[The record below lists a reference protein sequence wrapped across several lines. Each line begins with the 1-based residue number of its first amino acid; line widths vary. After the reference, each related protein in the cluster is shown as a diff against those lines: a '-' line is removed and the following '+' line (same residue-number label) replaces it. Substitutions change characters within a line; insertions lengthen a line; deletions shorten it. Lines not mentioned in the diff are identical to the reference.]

1 MATGVI
7 KKIIQAVGKKV
18 SKLKPKKIPKKK
30 TFSQNIG
37 VGKIKQDKLYNV
49 LGKDK
54 YGEINITNKGP
65 QVGYRVPLDKK
76 KFTDR
81 RPWAQDPNYKK
92 SAGERVP
99 AAHIGSKKY
108 KPVKKAHGGLI
119 SGFPKIATKGWK

>member
-1 MATGVI
+1 MVASII
-7 KKIIQAVGKKV
+7 KKIIQTVGKTVK
-18 SKLKPKKIPKKK
+18 KIKPKKITKPK
-30 TFSQNIG
+30 NIG
-37 VGKIKQDKLYNV
+37 VGIIKKDKLYNV
-49 LGKDK
+49 VGTDK
-54 YGEINITNKGP
+54 YGKIKITNKGP

-108 KPVKKAHGGLI
+108 KPVKKAYGGLI
-119 SGFPKIATKGWK
+119 SGFPKIATRGWK

>member
-1 MATGVI
+1 MAIGFI
-7 KKIIQAVGKKV
+7 KKVAQAVGKKIK
-18 SKLKPKKIPKKK
+18 KLKPKKK
-30 TFSQNIG
+30 FSQNIG

-49 LGKDK
+49 VGKDK
-54 YGEINITNKGP
+54 FGEIKITNKGP

-92 SAGERVP
+92 AAGERVP
-99 AAHIGSKKY
+99 APHVGPKKY

-119 SGFPKIATKGWK
+119 KGFPRVAKKGWK

>member
-1 MATGVI
+1 MSLGII
-7 KKIIQAVGKKV
+7 KKIIQAVGKTVK
-18 SKLKPKKIPKKK
+18 KIKPKKIKSK
-30 TFSQNIG
+30 NIG

-54 YGEINITNKGP
+54 YGKIKITNKGP

-92 SAGERVP
+92 SLGERVP
-99 AAHIGSKKY
+99 TGHAGSKPY
-108 KPVKKAHGGLI
+108 KPVKKAMGGLI

>member
-1 MATGVI
+1 MAIAFI
-7 KKIIQAVGKKV
+7 KKVAQAVGKKI
-18 SKLKPKKIPKKK
+18 KNIKPKKIKSK
-30 TFSQNIG
+30 NIG

-54 YGEINITNKGP
+54 YGEIKITNKGP

-92 SAGERVP
+92 AAGERVP

-108 KPVKKAHGGLI
+108 KPVKKAIGGLI

>member
-1 MATGVI
+1 MV
-7 KKIIQAVGKKV
+7 KKIIQKIIQKIV
-18 SKLKPKKIPKKK
+18 KPKFKPKFKKK

-49 LGKDK
+49 VGTDK
-54 YGEINITNKGP
+54 YGEIKITTKGP
-65 QVGYRVPLDKK
+65 QVGFRVPLDKK

-92 SAGERVP
+92 SPGERVP

-108 KPVKKAHGGLI
+108 KPVKKAHGGLV

>member
-1 MATGVI
+1 MSLGVI
-7 KKIIQAVGKKV
+7 KKIIQAVGKTVK
-18 SKLKPKKIPKKK
+18 KIKPKKIPKPK
-30 TFSQNIG
+30 NIG
-37 VGKIKQDKLYNV
+37 VGIIKKDKLYNV
-49 LGKDK
+49 LGTDK
-54 YGEINITNKGP
+54 YGKIKITNKGP

-108 KPVKKAHGGLI
+108 KPVKKAYGGLI
-119 SGFPKIATKGWK
+119 SGFPKIAKKGWK

>member
-1 MATGVI
+1 MAIAFI
-7 KKIIQAVGKKV
+7 KKVAQAVGKKIK
-18 SKLKPKKIPKKK
+18 KLKPKKK
-30 TFSQNIG
+30 FSQNIG

-49 LGKDK
+49 VGKDK
-54 YGEINITNKGP
+54 YGEIKITNKGP

-92 SAGERVP
+92 AAGERVP

-108 KPVKKAHGGLI
+108 KPVKKAIGGLI
-119 SGFPKIATKGWK
+119 SGFPKIAKKGWK

>member
-18 SKLKPKKIPKKK
+18 NKLKPKKK
-30 TFSQNIG
+30 FSKNIG

-54 YGEINITNKGP
+54 YGEIKITNRGP

-92 SAGERVP
+92 SAGRVP
-99 AAHIGSKKY
+99 AAHVGSKKY

-119 SGFPKIATKGWK
+119 SGFPKIARKGWK

>member
-18 SKLKPKKIPKKK
+18 SNLKPKKISKPK
-30 TFSQNIG
+30 NIG
-37 VGKIKQDKLYNV
+37 VGIVKKDKLYNV

-54 YGEINITNKGP
+54 YGEIKITNKGP

-92 SAGERVP
+92 APGERVP

-108 KPVKKAHGGLI
+108 KPVKKAYGGLI
-119 SGFPKIATKGWK
+119 SGFPKIAKKGWR

>member
-1 MATGVI
+1 MATGII
-7 KKIIQAVGKKV
+7 KKIIQAVGKTVK
-18 SKLKPKKIPKKK
+18 KIKPKKIPKPK
-30 TFSQNIG
+30 NIG
-37 VGKIKQDKLYNV
+37 VGIIKKDKLYNV
-49 LGKDK
+49 LGTDK
-54 YGEINITNKGP
+54 YGKIKITNKGP

-92 SAGERVP
+92 AAGERVP

-108 KPVKKAHGGLI
+108 KPVKKADGGLI

>member
-1 MATGVI
+1 MAT
-7 KKIIQAVGKKV
+7 KIIQKIIQKIV
-18 SKLKPKKIPKKK
+18 KPKFKKK

-49 LGKDK
+49 VGTDK
-54 YGEINITNKGP
+54 YGKIKITNKGP

-76 KFTDR
+76 KYVDR

-92 SAGERVP
+92 SVGERVP
-99 AAHIGSKKY
+99 AGHIGSKK
-108 KPVKKAHGGLI
+108 KPLKQYEGKAHGGLM

>member
-1 MATGVI
+1 MAAGII
-7 KKIIQAVGKKV
+7 KKIIQTVK
-18 SKLKPKKIPKKK
+18 KLKPKKK
-30 TFSQNIG
+30 FSQNIG

-49 LGKDK
+49 VGKDK
-54 YGEINITNKGP
+54 YGEIKITNKGP

-99 AAHIGSKKY
+99 TAHAGSKKY
-108 KPVKKAHGGLI
+108 KTVKKAYGGLI

>member
-1 MATGVI
+1 MV
-7 KKIIQAVGKKV
+7 KKIIQKIIQKIV
-18 SKLKPKKIPKKK
+18 KPKFKPKFKKK

-49 LGKDK
+49 VGTDK
-54 YGEINITNKGP
+54 YGEIKITTKGP
-65 QVGYRVPLDKK
+65 QVGFRVPLDKK

-92 SAGERVP
+92 SPGERVP

-108 KPVKKAHGGLI
+108 KPVKKSHGGLV

>member
-1 MATGVI
+1 MAAGII
-7 KKIIQAVGKKV
+7 KKIIQAVGKTVK
-18 SKLKPKKIPKKK
+18 KIKPKKIPKPK
-30 TFSQNIG
+30 NIG
-37 VGKIKQDKLYNV
+37 VGIIKKDKLYNV
-49 LGKDK
+49 VGTDK
-54 YGEINITNKGP
+54 YGKIKITNKGP

-99 AAHIGSKKY
+99 AAHIGSKPY
-108 KPVKKAHGGLI
+108 QPVKKATGGLI

>member
-1 MATGVI
+1 MAAGII
-7 KKIIQAVGKKV
+7 KKIIQSVGKTLK
-18 SKLKPKKIPKKK
+18 KIKPKKIPKPK
-30 TFSQNIG
+30 NIG
-37 VGKIKQDKLYNV
+37 VGIIKKDKLYNV

-54 YGEINITNKGP
+54 YGKIKITNKGP

-99 AAHIGSKKY
+99 AAHVGSKKY

-119 SGFPKIATKGWK
+119 SGFPKIARKGWK

>member
-1 MATGVI
+1 MAAGII
-7 KKIIQAVGKKV
+7 KKIIQAVGKTVK
-18 SKLKPKKIPKKK
+18 KIKPKKIPKIKSK
-30 TFSQNIG
+30 NIG

-49 LGKDK
+49 VGTDK
-54 YGEINITNKGP
+54 YGKIKITNKGP

-76 KFTDR
+76 NYVDR

-99 AAHIGSKKY
+99 AGHIGSKKY
-108 KPVKKAHGGLI
+108 KPVKKAYGGLI

>member
-1 MATGVI
+1 M
-7 KKIIQAVGKKV
+7 
-18 SKLKPKKIPKKK
+18 
-30 TFSQNIG
+30 
-37 VGKIKQDKLYNV
+37 GKIKQDKLYNV

-54 YGEINITNKGP
+54 YGEIKITNKGP

-108 KPVKKAHGGLI
+108 KPVKKAYGGLI
-119 SGFPKIATKGWK
+119 SGFPKIAKKGWR

>member
-1 MATGVI
+1 MAIGFI
-7 KKIIQAVGKKV
+7 KKVAQAVGKGIK
-18 SKLKPKKIPKKK
+18 KIKPKKIKSK
-30 TFSQNIG
+30 NIG

-54 YGEINITNKGP
+54 YGEIKITNRGP

-92 SAGERVP
+92 AAGERVP
-99 AAHIGSKKY
+99 APHVGSKKY

-119 SGFPKIATKGWK
+119 SGFPKIARKGWK

>member
-1 MATGVI
+1 MV
-7 KKIIQAVGKKV
+7 KKIIQKIIQKIV
-18 SKLKPKKIPKKK
+18 KPKFKPKFKKK

-49 LGKDK
+49 AGTDK
-54 YGEINITNKGP
+54 YGEIKITTKGP
-65 QVGYRVPLDKK
+65 QVGFRVPLDKK

-92 SAGERVP
+92 SPGERVP

-108 KPVKKAHGGLI
+108 KPVKKAHGGLV